1 MGKKKTE
8 HRILQWF
15 YWPSLYWDVVAFIRS
30 CTQCQ
35 KVSPY
40 RVKPAP
46 LIPSPI
52 IEEPFYRNTLDV
64 VGPLPRGWM
73 GNRFIPVICDYATH
87 YREAVPL
94 RSVDVEHIVDELVEL
109 FMRVGVPGRDPY
121 RSG

>member
-1 MGKKKTE
+1 MHLAHEIPLAGQVGKKKTE

-46 LIPSPI
+46 LIPLPI
-52 IEEPFYRNTLDV
+52 IEETVYRTALDV
-64 VGPLPRGWM
+64 VGPLPRGWT
-73 GNRFIPVICDYATH
+73 GNRFILVIPYGRKFW
-87 YREAVPL
+87 REDILA
-94 RSVDVEHIVDELVEL
+94 DC
-109 FMRVGVPGRDPY
+109 
-121 RSG
+121 